1 MKGNSYLMKRFR
13 VRTLGCKGVSQ
24 IKRELEA
31 CIENA
36 LKSHWFMLLGN
47 KESQKILNAAQT
59 CLNEK
64 LLEVNICLCSVF
76 SVMVSNYFPVGLL
89 TMGKRCLHQSGKIG
103 FPPRLTCCDGATLPY
118 RTEAEVR
125 LISCLFLR
133 KHN

>member
-1 MKGNSYLMKRFR
+1 MKSNSYLIKRFK

-24 IKRELEA
+24 MKHELEA

-36 LKSHWFMLLGN
+36 LKYHWIMLLGN
-47 KESQKILNAAQT
+47 KESRKILNAAQT

-76 SVMVSNYFPVGLL
+76 SVMVSNYSPVRLL

-103 FPPRLTCCDGATLPY
+103 FPRRLTCCEGATLPY
-118 RTEAEVR
+118 HTEAEVR
-125 LISCLFLR
+125 LISCLFL
-133 KHN
+133 